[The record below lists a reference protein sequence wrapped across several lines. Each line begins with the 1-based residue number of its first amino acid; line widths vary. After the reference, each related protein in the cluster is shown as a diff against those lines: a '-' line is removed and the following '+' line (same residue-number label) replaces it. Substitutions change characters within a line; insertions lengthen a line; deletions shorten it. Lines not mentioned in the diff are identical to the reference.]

1 MGSIPPID
9 PIAWRVPPLKF
20 LVKKRYNWAVIAQT
34 TVLPAK
40 LPRIIVYLPE
50 EVKSDLE
57 RFAKSHDRSVSNM
70 VWH

>member
-1 MGSIPPID
+1 M
-9 PIAWRVPPLKF
+9 
-20 LVKKRYNWAVIAQT
+20 
-34 TVLPAK
+34 PAK